1 VPAPAD
7 GFLANL
13 YLLAQPLRFRLR
25 WIGNERRKR
34 LEPVNR
40 RNGKMTTL
48 REAATNSNHTLRH
61 NVLLGMTTIF
71 ILVVAILVTMFL
83 VAVISVG

>member
-1 VPAPAD
+1 
-7 GFLANL
+7 
-13 YLLAQPLRFRLR
+13 
-25 WIGNERRKR
+25 
-34 LEPVNR
+34 
-40 RNGKMTTL
+40 MTIL

-71 ILVVAILVTMFL
+71 ILVVAVLVTMFL